1 MTVKELKSILSRLP
15 EESELQFVSILDD
28 GETSQ
33 VDDIAFE
40 ISPANERETCFY
52 MYSEEAIAVFE
63 GRF

>member
-1 MTVKELKSILSRLP
+1 MTVKELIQLLSELP
-15 EESELQFVSILDD
+15 EESELQFVTILDD
-28 GETSQ
+28 GVTSQ
-33 VDDIAFE
+33 VDDIALE